1 MRTKLGVL
9 CVSAVI
15 ALSACSANPGPPPV
29 VQEEDKDSS
38 ANSTATSTT
47 PAPEEEPA
55 QTRSTVAIGVD
66 PLRGGLNP
74 HLVANNSELVSQI
87 SDLVLPSAF
96 HGEQMDS
103 DVLESAEEIPAP
115 EGVVQRVRYT
125 IASPAQWSDGTPI
138 SGADFDYLWKHVSAT
153 AGVNNAAGYR
163 AISAVR
169 TTEGGRVVTVD
180 FKERLAEWKLL
191 FNDLLPSHLL
201 ENDDF
206 NSALSNGIPAS
217 AGRYLVENVDRGRGV
232 ITLNRNDRFWGQ
244 DPAQIDVIQL
254 RSVRDSTQAVNM
266 LRSGQVGFVDLT
278 PQQTSLEALGLLDG
292 VTAAPLTRPRQ
303 LRLHLSAQPGALP
316 EEGERRALASYI
328 DTSQVARLSSGRA
341 SELKPGA
348 NPVSGDVDHLPLR
361 ERAGRQPIRIAAD
374 PTDALGLQ
382 AAHVIVDVL
391 AEQGIDAEVVSERLT
406 TITSDLLPNSRV
418 DGVIT
423 WEDTAVN
430 SISLA
435 SLFDCA
441 KQQPLAGDLSGYCPA
456 DAAKEKVDILSGQVS
471 TESAQKTAQDL
482 NSAQVLY
489 VPLFDE
495 VRVHALGRGIVGPGQ
510 SIEDWEQGL
519 VTAPSWRIDEE

>member
-1 MRTKLGVL
+1 MRNYLCAVCMAAVL
-9 CVSAVI
+9 

-29 VQEEDKDSS
+29 VEEGDRDSS
-38 ANSTATSTT
+38 ATTTTASTS
-47 PAPEEEPA
+47 PAEEEEPEEE
-55 QTRSTVAIGVD
+55 RSTAAIAVD

-87 SDLVLPSAF
+87 SDLVLPSTF
-96 HGEQMDS
+96 HGEQMDT

-115 EGVVQRVRYT
+115 PGVAQRLRYT

-138 SGADFDYLWKHVSAT
+138 SGADFDYLWRHLSST

-163 AISAVR
+163 AISDVR

-180 FKERLAEWKLL
+180 FEERLADWQLL

-206 NSALSNGIPAS
+206 TSALSNGIPAS
-217 AGRYLVENVDRGRGV
+217 AGRYLVDNVDRGRSV
-232 ITLNRNDRFWGQ
+232 ITLNRNDRFWGKN
-244 DPAQIDVIQL
+244 PAQIDVIQL

-278 PQQTSLEALGLLDG
+278 PQQTSLEAFSLLDG
-292 VTAAPLTRPRQ
+292 VTSAAVTRPRQ
-303 LRLHLSAQPGALP
+303 LRLHLSAQTGALP
-316 EEGERRALASYI
+316 AEDERRALASLI

-341 SELKPGA
+341 SELKPGI
-348 NPVSGDVDHLPLR
+348 NPVVGNADLMPLR

-374 PTDALGLQ
+374 PTDVLGLQ
-382 AAHVIVDVL
+382 AAYVIVDL
-391 AEQGIDAEVVSERLT
+391 LSEQGIDAEVVSDRLT
-406 TITSDLLPNSRV
+406 TITSELLPEGEV
-418 DGVIT
+418 DAVVT
-423 WEDTAVN
+423 WENTDVN
-430 SISLA
+430 SVALA
-435 SLFDCA
+435 GLFDCDED
-441 KQQPLAGDLSGYCPA
+441 QPLSGDLSGYCPA
-456 DAAKEKVDILSGQVS
+456 NAERERQAILSGQIS
-471 TESAQKTAQDL
+471 EESALKSAQDI
-482 NSAQVLY
+482 NAAEVLY

-510 SIEDWEQGL
+510 SIEDWGKGL